1 MTDFIHFP
9 TNFQWGA
16 ATAAYQ
22 IEGGIHADGKSSSIW
37 DVFAHTP
44 GKIHN
49 GDTGDAACDH
59 YRRWKED
66 VALMKQLGLKA
77 YRFSLSWPRILPE
90 GVGKPNQAGLDFY
103 SRLIDE
109 LLAADILPLATLYHW
124 DLPAVMPGG
133 WLNSA
138 TTEAFVEYSAIVA
151 KTLGDRVKN
160 WVTINEP
167 FCASILSYK
176 LGMHA
181 PGLQDPAKALVAA
194 HHLLLAHGLAVPVL
208 RENCPGAR
216 VGIAL
221 NPGPFYTPTRSRA
234 DLAAARHADGELNR
248 WFLDPLYG
256 RGYPADMLN
265 DYVSM
270 GFLPSSRP
278 DFIKPNDFDIIATPT
293 DFLGINYYTRNRVMA
308 GEEIDINPASVVR
321 LSAPEDNQTEMGWEI
336 FPFGLYETLSR
347 IHWEY
352 KPGEILVTENGA
364 SYSDG
369 PDSNGNV
376 HDDRRI
382 GYLKD
387 HIAAIGKAIQAG
399 VPVTGYYL
407 WSLMDNFEW
416 SMGYSQRFGIVYI
429 DFDTQ
434 MRYPKDSA
442 FWYRQVIQQNGLTEE

>member
-1 MTDFIHFP
+1 MTSFIQFP
-9 TNFQWGA
+9 PNFQWGA
-16 ATAAYQ
+16 ASAAYQ
-22 IEGGIHADGKSSSIW
+22 IEGSPHADGKSSSIW

-44 GKIHN
+44 GKILN
-49 GDTGDAACDH
+49 DDTGDTACDH

-66 VALMKQLGLKA
+66 VVLMKQLGLKA

-109 LLAADILPLATLYHW
+109 LLAADISPLVTLYHW
-124 DLPAVMPGG
+124 DLPAVIPGG

-138 TTEAFVEYSAIVA
+138 TTEAFVEYSAVA
-151 KTLGDRVKN
+151 VKTLGDRVKN
-160 WVTINEP
+160 WITINEP

-194 HHLLLAHGLAVPVL
+194 HHLLLAHGLAVPVI
-208 RENCPGAR
+208 RENCAGAR

-221 NPGPFYTPTRSRA
+221 NPGPFYTPTRSQA

-256 RGYPADMLN
+256 RGYPSDMLD

-270 GFLPSSRP
+270 GALPSIRP
-278 DFIKPNDFDIIATPT
+278 DFIKPNDFKIIAAPT
-293 DFLGINYYTRNRVMA
+293 DFLGINYYSRNRVKA
-308 GEEIDINPASVVR
+308 GEEIRTNPASVIR
-321 LSAPEDNQTEMGWEI
+321 LPAPEDNQTEMGWEV

-347 IHWEY
+347 VQWEY

-376 HDDRRI
+376 RDDRRI
-382 GYLKD
+382 AYLKG
-387 HIAAIGKAIQAG
+387 HIAAIGKAIQTG

-416 SMGYSQRFGIVYI
+416 SMGYSQRFGIVYV

-434 MRYPKDSA
+434 KRYPKDSA
-442 FWYRQVIQQNGLTEE
+442 FWYRQVIRQNALTGE